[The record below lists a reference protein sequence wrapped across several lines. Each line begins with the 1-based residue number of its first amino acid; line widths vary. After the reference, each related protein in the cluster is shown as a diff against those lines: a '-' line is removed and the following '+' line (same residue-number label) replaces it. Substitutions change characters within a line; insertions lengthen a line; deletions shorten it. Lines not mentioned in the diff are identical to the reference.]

1 MTSFSYERFLNF
13 AINLCGFIALVTPLA
28 LWVAWTVPI
37 FWAVLATGCG
47 ALLAVSVLVR
57 FLPDP

>member
-1 MTSFSYERFLNF
+1 MMSSTNERLLNF
-13 AINLCGFIALVTPLA
+13 AINLCGMIALVTPLA
-28 LWVAWTVPI
+28 LWVAWSVPI

-47 ALLAVSVLVR
+47 ALLAVTVLVR